1 MVAVNGQSGDVSIL
15 LGNGDGTFAPEQ
27 RVAVGVQPFG
37 TALGDL
43 NGDGELDI
51 VVTNESS
58 NSISVLLGAGD
69 GSFTPQATVSPVSS
83 PFAVTLAHMNGD
95 AALDLVVARLGADLV
110 TVIPGNGDGT
120 FALGSALDYDVAD
133 APGTIAV
140 SRLT

>member
-1 MVAVNGQSGDVSIL
+1 
-15 LGNGDGTFAPEQ
+15 
-27 RVAVGVQPFG
+27 
-37 TALGDL
+37 
-43 NGDGELDI
+43 
-51 VVTNESS
+51 
-58 NSISVLLGAGD
+58 
-69 GSFTPQATVSPVSS
+69 
-83 PFAVTLAHMNGD
+83 MNGD